1 MDQNNAL
8 LSDTLRAVFASQPD
22 LAGLYPTP
30 QFDNLA
36 WVAARWLE
44 ILPISLVKKQ
54 QLAYKSSF
62 ENLLSFLHTLINNEF
77 TD

>member
-1 MDQNNAL
+1 
-8 LSDTLRAVFASQPD
+8 VFSSLIGVFTNQPD
-22 LAGLYPTP
+22 LAGLYKTP

-36 WVAARWLE
+36 WVVARWLE

-54 QLAYKSSF
+54 QLAYKSNF